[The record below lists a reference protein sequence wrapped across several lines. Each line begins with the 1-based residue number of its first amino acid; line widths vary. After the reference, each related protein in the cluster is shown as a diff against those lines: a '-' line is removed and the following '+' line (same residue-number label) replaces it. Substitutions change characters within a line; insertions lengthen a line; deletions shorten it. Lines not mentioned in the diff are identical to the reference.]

1 MSLTRPFNSLTNGSS
16 TPSSN
21 PIPVAIVGA
30 GLMGRWHAHAAEKA
44 GARVV
49 GVADVDMDAASRLS
63 NRYRTAAPFVHIE
76 QMLVRS
82 NPAVVHICSPKTTH
96 YSIAQTLIN
105 SGCHLLIEKPMT
117 CTALETESLFESA
130 DAYRVYVN
138 PVHQFA
144 FQDGVLKA
152 RRLLP
157 RIGRLVDISAV
168 VASAGGAGL
177 PINQLDELAAD
188 VLPHPLSLIQLFL
201 PGQLSEISWRTIS
214 PAHGDLR
221 ILGEISG
228 ITLSVLVS
236 FNARPSANYLVIR
249 GTQGTIGV
257 NLFHGY
263 SFVESG
269 EVSRH
274 RKVLGPFLRS
284 FRECGSAASNL
295 AYRFIRNEPAYPGLQ
310 RLVRSFYEAI
320 RTNVLPPIS
329 RSDSLE
335 IARVRDEL
343 VSSLGWV
350 LEGQRT

>member
-1 MSLTRPFNSLTNGSS
+1 MSLTRPFTSFPNGSS
-16 TPSSN
+16 ALSRN

-49 GVADVDMDAASRLS
+49 GVVDVDMDAASRLS
-63 NRYRTAAPFVHIE
+63 NRCSTAVPFVDIE

-82 NPAVVHICSPKTTH
+82 NPAVVHICSPKTNH
-96 YSIAQTLIN
+96 YSIAQTLIS

-130 DAYRVYVN
+130 AAYGVYVN

-157 RIGRLVDISAV
+157 RIGRLIDISAV
-168 VASAGGAGL
+168 VASAGGAGS
-177 PINQLDELAAD
+177 PADQLDELAAD
-188 VLPHPLSLIQLFL
+188 VLPHPLSMIQLFL
-201 PGQLSEISWRTIS
+201 PGQLSGISWTTLS
-214 PAHGDLR
+214 PAHGELR
-221 ILGEISG
+221 ILGEVSG

-249 GTQGTIGV
+249 GMQGTIWV

-263 SFVESG
+263 SFIESG
-269 EVSRH
+269 AVSRH
-274 RKVLGPFLRS
+274 RKLVGPFMRS
-284 FRECGSAASNL
+284 FKECASAASNL
-295 AYRFIRNEPAYPGLQ
+295 ASRFIRNEPAYPGLQ
-310 RLVRSFYEAI
+310 RLVRSFYDAV

-335 IARVRDEL
+335 IAQVRDEL
-343 VSSLGWV
+343 VNTLDRV
-350 LEGQRT
+350 VERQRT